1 MTGFRYRDRDTII
14 HRANPL
20 GKLAWTGSIM
30 VVALIVDSPLLL
42 TVVFMSTIPV
52 VLVAQVGRE
61 WASFMRFA
69 LYLCVAI
76 IVINALVSYHGAH
89 VLIEAPFRIPVM
101 GTPVITLEAIVYGAA
116 MCLRLLA
123 IVSAFAILT
132 FTVHPDDMML
142 AMIGLR
148 LPYRSVL
155 VASLSS
161 RFMPTLID
169 DAERI
174 TDVQRCRGLELDR
187 GRLAQRVKGRMAV
200 LIPLLS
206 NSLDRTVQVAEA
218 MESRAFGSGSKRTFF
233 KRITWSGVDVV
244 GLMAALSP
252 LAFGVFVR
260 LAGYASYQYY
270 PTLGRLDL
278 SGIDWSM
285 LAIMALLVTAVV
297 PVAAVK
303 RKVELD

>member
-1 MTGFRYRDRDTII
+1 MTSFRYRDRETII
-14 HRANPL
+14 HRANPF
-20 GKLAWTGSIM
+20 GKLAWAGSIL

-42 TVVFMSTIPV
+42 AILFMSTIPV
-52 VLVAQVGRE
+52 VLAAQVGRE

-76 IVINALVSYHGAH
+76 IVINTLVSYHGTH
-89 VLIEAPFRIPVM
+89 VLVEAPFRIPVM

-123 IVSAFAILT
+123 IVSAFAIVT

-187 GRLAQRVKGRMAV
+187 GQLVQKVRGRMAV

-218 MESRAFGSGSKRTFF
+218 MESRAFGSGRKRTFY
-233 KRITWSGVDVV
+233 KRITWSAVDVV

-260 LAGYASYQYY
+260 LGGYASYQYY

-278 SGIDWSM
+278 SSLDWSM
-285 LAIMALLVTAVV
+285 LVILAVLVTAVV
-297 PVAAVK
+297 PVAVVK